1 VPRGI
6 DVVAGVTE
14 IKVRTAAF
22 TLSVEDPEIAPE
34 LAVMVVVPW
43 AILVASPPLLTV
55 ATEVADEV
63 QVTVLLRFC
72 VLPLL

>member
-1 VPRGI
+1 VPREI
-6 DVVAGVTE
+6 DAVAGVTE

-43 AILVASPPLLTV
+43 ATLVASPPLVIV
-55 ATEVADEV
+55 ATEVADEAHF
-63 QVTVLLRFC
+63 TVLLRFC
-72 VLPLL
+72 VLPSL